1 MSTGAGAAPVPG
13 AQERFAVA
21 VADYLAAVADH
32 WAVVTTLAGRRGGD
46 AAVTAYAAAVDVEAR
61 VRVAQA
67 QARVAGAPR
76 DELADVFDLV
86 AAVTLDRV
94 AAWYLAGRPYRPAGL
109 GAAERALARAA
120 RPVAARR
127 TARRGGGPGRPVS
140 VGAVA

>member
-13 AQERFAVA
+13 AQERFAVG

-32 WAVVTTLAGRRGGD
+32 WAAVTTLAGRTGD
-46 AAVTAYAAAVDVEAR
+46 DRLRVYAAAVDVEAR

-76 DELADVFDLV
+76 DELADAFDLV

-109 GAAERALARAA
+109 TTAERALGRAA
-120 RPVAARR
+120 RPVPPRR
-127 TARRGGGPGRPVS
+127 EAHGVSAGRRSS